1 MPEPARSSALAPDD
15 RRRVVYAIAY
25 AALVP
30 VLLMAVALWWAGDA
44 ATALASALMG
54 YLAVVTGFLGGV
66 HWGVALRYIA
76 TNAQTPVFH
85 FVWGPIPAYLAWGA
99 SLCNAWLGL
108 LLLAMVSALAYL
120 VDLRTWPG
128 AGLAPWLR
136 LRGQF
141 TAGLMGCCLLAASAL
156 TFRPFA

>member
-1 MPEPARSSALAPDD
+1 MPERHAALLRGD
-15 RRRVVYAIAY
+15 RRRVVYAITY
-25 AALVP
+25 AALLP
-30 VLLMAVALWWAGDA
+30 PALMALGLCWADEA
-44 ATALASALMG
+44 QAALASALMG
-54 YLAVVTGFLGGV
+54 CLAVVAGFLGGV

-99 SLCNAWLGL
+99 SLCEGWMGL
-108 LLLAMVSALAYL
+108 LVIAMVAALAYL

-141 TAGLMGCCLLAASAL
+141 TAGTMACCLLGASAL
-156 TFRPFA
+156 TFRSFV